1 MSEFK
6 KLLSVT
12 KTNLNDKLANHSALI
27 YDVGLK
33 IYKLE
38 DELRRLEHQLDL
50 KEAQIYRN
58 MSQKYSALKNVTATR
73 INAEVTC
80 HAEIIEIKERKLDIL
95 KALGL
100 AKLKMKTLES
110 MTDTMVN
117 YSHNVRGEKKSS
129 SINRV

>member
-38 DELRRLEHQLDL
+38 DALRRLEHKLDL

-58 MSQKYSALKNVTATR
+58 MAIKYQALKTVTATR
-73 INAEVTC
+73 INSEVKC
-80 HAEIIEIKERKLDIL
+80 HPEIVELKEEKLDIQ

-100 AKLKMKTLES
+100 AKLKMKTL
-110 MTDTMVN
+110 DTMTETVVN

-129 SINRV
+129 SLNRV

>member
-1 MSEFK
+1 MSDFK
-6 KLLSVT
+6 DYLSLT
-12 KTNLNDKLANHSALI
+12 KTNLNDKLANHSAMI
-27 YDVGLK
+27 YDIGLK
-33 IYKLE
+33 LYKLE
-38 DELRRLEHQLDL
+38 DALRRLDHQIDL

-80 HAEIIEIKERKLDIL
+80 HPEIIELKEKKLEVQ

-100 AKLKMKTLES
+100 AKLKMKTLET
-110 MTDTMVN
+110 MTDTVVN

-129 SINRV
+129 TLNRV